1 MKVKAPANTKMREA
15 TVQSID
21 HMVGQDSNVTKLIV
35 ILDMIQDFDL
45 IPRSHLLMTSELS
58 GKEEVGLGNG
68 ETLKI
73 STSDL
78 KVKGLVE
85 VWTTPL
91 PKSYGK
97 KRVQA
102 IGVEQKDREIS
113 IWVVGTLTVLLL
125 ILYSAY
131 KLRIKHWTF
140 LLHTQF
146 AVMLHLMG
154 K

>member
-1 MKVKAPANTKMREA
+1 
-15 TVQSID
+15 
-21 HMVGQDSNVTKLIV
+21 MVGQDLNVTKLIV

-73 STSDL
+73 STSYL
-78 KVKGLVE
+78 KVKGLVV
-85 VWTTPL
+85 VWT
-91 PKSYGK
+91 KSYGN

-102 IGVEQKDREIS
+102 SGVKQNGLNIS
-113 IWVVGTLTVLLL
+113 NLVVGTLKVLFL

-131 KLRIKHWTF
+131 KLRINHWTF
-140 LLHTQF
+140 LPHTQF